1 MIEICHITTAHRVD
15 DVRVVDKECRTLA
28 SVDGYRI
35 TIVGAGSP
43 PADVRMR
50 HIPISAPPDRRLIRF
65 ATASVRARWA
75 TRGRSANVWHFHDLE
90 LLPLAIAMARR
101 GQLVVWDAHEDYF
114 EPIDTAAGKQ
124 WVPAHLRPAVQRG
137 FGALLK
143 AIDRHAAGV
152 VAATEHIASTYSNP
166 RTVVV
171 GNEART
177 EAFAACAP
185 VYDSRNLLFTGT
197 AGRVTCFP
205 EIVEAIAEL
214 PEFTLLVAGPQMP
227 LDMEAIAVRSLGP
240 RFTKLGL
247 LDRASLASAMT
258 DAVAGFVTYADH
270 PTYATN
276 CPNKVFEFAAAGLP
290 VVGTPNPSFT
300 SRVARGGFGVV
311 ATDFS
316 ATGLRDAIRA
326 ATADS
331 DRWETLSKNGRVWS
345 ANEGSWT
352 RSGTALLSLYSELL
366 RE

>member
-185 VYDSRNLLFTGT
+185 GYASRNLLFTG
-197 AGRVTCFP
+197 AASHVTCFP
-205 EIVEAIAEL
+205 EIVEAVAEL
-214 PEFTLLVAGPQMP
+214 PEFTLVVAGPQMHP
-227 LDMEAIAVRSLGP
+227 DMEDLAARSLGA
-240 RFTKLGL
+240 RFVKLGL
-247 LDRASLASAMT
+247 LDRAGLASAMT
-258 DAVAGFVTYADH
+258 ESLIGFVTYEDRA
-270 PTYATN
+270 TYATN

-300 SRVARGGFGVV
+300 SRVARGEFGVS

-316 ATGLRDAIRA
+316 ASGLSGAILS
-326 ATADS
+326 ATADRG
-331 DRWETLSKNGRVWS
+331 RWETLSLNGRAWS
-345 ANEGSWT
+345 ASEGSWA
-352 RSGTALLSLYSELL
+352 RSSTALLSFYEELL
-366 RE
+366 S